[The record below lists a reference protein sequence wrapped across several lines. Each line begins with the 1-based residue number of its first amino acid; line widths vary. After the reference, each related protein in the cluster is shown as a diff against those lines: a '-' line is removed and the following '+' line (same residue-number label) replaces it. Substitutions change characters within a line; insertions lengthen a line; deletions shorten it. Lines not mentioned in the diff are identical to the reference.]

1 MRMWWRRGCLVLL
14 LLLAQEAAAGTLLVV
29 GDSISA
35 ALGLETSQGWV
46 ALLEKRLAEGGFAH
60 RVVNASISGDTSA
73 GGLARLPALLAEH
86 RPSLVI
92 LELGGNDGL
101 RGQPPAQLQQ
111 NLAAMIERVQASGAQ
126 VLLLGMK
133 LPPNYGARYNRAF
146 SQVYSRLA
154 EEKQV
159 PLVPFF
165 LDGVGGVPE
174 MMQRDGLHPAA
185 AAQPRLLDNLWPAL
199 KPLL

>member
-1 MRMWWRRGCLVLL
+1 MRAGLISVALGLL
-14 LLLAQEAAAGTLLVV
+14 LWAQGALAGTVLVV

-35 ALGLETSQGWV
+35 AFGLDSRQGWV
-46 ALLEKRLAEGGFAH
+46 ALLEKRLAEQGFEH

-73 GGLARLPALLAEH
+73 GGAARLSGLLAEY
-86 RPSLVI
+86 RPDLVI

-111 NLAAMIERVQASGAQ
+111 NLAAMIDESRASGAQ
-126 VLLLGMK
+126 VLLLGMR
-133 LPPNYGARYNRAF
+133 LPPNYGVRYTTAF
-146 SQVYSRLA
+146 AQVFETLA

-165 LDGVGGVPE
+165 LEGVGGVPRL
-174 MMQRDGLHPAA
+174 MQRDGIHPALD
-185 AAQPRLLDNLWPAL
+185 AQPILLDNLWPAL

>member
-1 MRMWWRRGCLVLL
+1 MRTWWVSSALMLL
-14 LLLAQEAAAGTLLVV
+14 LWAQGVAAGTVLVV

-46 ALLEKRLAEGGFAH
+46 ALMQKRLVEDGFEQK
-60 RVVNASISGDTSA
+60 VVNASISGDTSA
-73 GGLARLPALLAEH
+73 GGLARLPALLSEH

-92 LELGGNDGL
+92 IELGGNDGL

-111 NLAAMIERVQASGAQ
+111 NLAAMIDDSRAQGAE
-126 VLLLGMK
+126 VLLLGMR
-133 LPPNYGARYNRAF
+133 LPPNYGERYNKAF
-146 SQVYSRLA
+146 AQVFTTLA

-165 LDGVGGVPE
+165 LEGVGGVPE
-174 MMQRDGLHPAA
+174 LMQADGIHPAA
-185 AAQPRLLDNLWPAL
+185 SAQPRLLDNLWPAL